1 MRYIKICLSASLP
14 ANTKDYKIKSVPNT
28 NTFTVTKISDG
39 TVYTLVPSKP
49 GKLKCDCTAF
59 KFKNKCKHV
68 DLVVSEVGPITEGP
82 TTTNEVVKDSTV
94 KRYPRQVVE
103 AFIPKL
109 KTILDPCGHWEVV
122 GSYRRGSPTLKDVDI
137 LLVCEHGT
145 FLELDKKLRKLKDYV
160 PTISGKELIRGDYK
174 GIPIDI
180 QRVIAKE
187 WTSYL
192 FYRTGPQAFN
202 ISTRSRAKKMGLKL
216 NEHGLFRLD
225 TGKLLPAKTEQ
236 DLFKHLGLKYVE
248 PNQRG

>member
-1 MRYIKICLSASLP
+1 MRYIKVCLSASLP
-14 ANTKDYKIKSVPNT
+14 ANTKDYKIKNT
-28 NTFTVTKISDG
+28 GNNNFTVTKISDG
-39 TVYTLVPSKP
+39 TVYTLVPSKT

-68 DLVVSEVGPITEGP
+68 DLVVEEHGQLNPENNPAVTE
-82 TTTNEVVKDSTV
+82 STV
-94 KRYPRQVVE
+94 KRYPRSVVE
-103 AFIPKL
+103 SFIPKL
-109 KTILDPCGHWEVV
+109 KSILDPCGHWEVV
-122 GSYRRGSPTLKDVDI
+122 GSYRRGAPTLKDVDV
-137 LLVCEHGT
+137 LLVCEQGP
-145 FLELDKKLRKLKDYV
+145 FLDLDKKLRKLKDYV

-187 WTSYL
+187 WPSYL